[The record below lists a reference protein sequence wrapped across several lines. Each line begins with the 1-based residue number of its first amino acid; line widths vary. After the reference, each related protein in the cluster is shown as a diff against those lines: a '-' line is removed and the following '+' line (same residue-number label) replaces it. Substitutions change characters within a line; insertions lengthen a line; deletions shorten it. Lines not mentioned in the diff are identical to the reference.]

1 MQQNQCQNPQDCL
14 IKGKKIWGFWQQGTC
29 KRITLLEN
37 IVTITSYTPVLK
49 IKTSNPCATKKI
61 NLSVNN

>member
-14 IKGKKIWGFWQQGTC
+14 RKEKNWGFWQQGTC
-29 KRITLLEN
+29 KRITPLEN
-37 IVTITSYTPVLK
+37 TVTITSYTPVLK

-61 NLSVNN
+61 KPTVNN

>member
-14 IKGKKIWGFWQQGTC
+14 RKEKNGGVWQQGTC
-29 KRITLLEN
+29 KTITPLEN
-37 IVTITSYTPVLK
+37 TVTITSYTPVLK

-61 NLSVNN
+61 KPTVNN

>member
-14 IKGKKIWGFWQQGTC
+14 IKKNWGFWQQGTC
-29 KRITLLEN
+29 KKITLLEN

-61 NLSVNN
+61 KPAVNN